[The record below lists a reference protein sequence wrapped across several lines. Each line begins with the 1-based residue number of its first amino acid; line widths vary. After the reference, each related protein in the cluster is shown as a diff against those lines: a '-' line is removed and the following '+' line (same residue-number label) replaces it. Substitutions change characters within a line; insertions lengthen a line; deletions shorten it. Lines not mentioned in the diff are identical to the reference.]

1 MADSLG
7 FEIKG
12 LDAVNAKLKAVA
24 EEPKKKSFRF
34 ALRKAANIVRDAA
47 QARARE
53 IDDPETAN
61 SIPDNVVVRFDGG
74 HFRQTGD
81 MKMAVGVKGGAK
93 KGDVFYWR
101 FHEFG
106 TEKMKATPFLRPAM
120 EESIQPATDEFV
132 KHADRALSRAIK
144 RAKRGK

>member
-1 MADSLG
+1 MAADTEIRGLEAVLG
-7 FEIKG
+7 
-12 LDAVNAKLKAVA
+12 KLEAL
-24 EEPKKKSFRF
+24 ENEPRKKSTRF

-47 QARARE
+47 RARAQE

-61 SIPDNVVVRFDGG
+61 SIPDNVLVRFDGQ

-81 MKMAVGVKGGAK
+81 LKMAVGVKGGAK

-120 EESIQPATDEFV
+120 QESVGPATDEFV
-132 KHADRALSRAIK
+132 KHFGKAIDRAIK